1 MGISQNGEPT
11 KSPHAAVAAQD
22 GEEGGADVDRTSLG
36 MNLARKILNN
46 ITVELEEVHIA
57 FINSS
62 RGLACCVDLPNLAV
76 LSTDQTYRPR
86 DDTEG
91 GAVVPG
97 QSMYKTLQLQKLS
110 VSNLTRKWQVM
121 EAEYVLCPVS
131 ANLQLAHEPANN
143 LLSLIKLLVA
153 TEELAE
159 VFLRRSQVQHLRSLK
174 SHWD

>member
-1 MGISQNGEPT
+1 MQQLQDLVD
-11 KSPHAAVAAQD
+11 KSGD
-22 GEEGGADVDRTSLG
+22 GEAEGDVDRASLG

-76 LSTDQTYRPR
+76 LSTDQTFRPR
-86 DDTEG
+86 EDAE

-110 VSNLTRKWQVM
+110 ISMSPAGSNDL
-121 EAEYVLCPVS
+121 EDAEYVLCPVS

-143 LLSLIKLLVA
+143 ILKIKLLVA
-153 TEELAE
+153 TEELSE
-159 VFLRRSQVQHLRSLK
+159 VFLRRNGLNQPPGPLNHCYP
-174 SHWD
+174 DA